1 VALFIAAAG
10 ITVYKLCLT
19 AIRWGLKGK
28 KPERLHI
35 SLALMSLIGF
45 TQSFPLF
52 DQMHVWWGAVP
63 LVLLV
68 SIPLEA
74 IYVSVTSSLLSR
86 SIALLALLLSL
97 NASLLIQS
105 LGRESLD
112 FDSKGLGLLRDQPA
126 VVANYDR
133 INDFVI
139 RYIPERSMVQNICPD
154 ANVFLTDQEYRS
166 SSHLTVFWQNFSD
179 TQYMDSALKSK
190 PGSYILDCTGFVKS
204 APEVFGI
211 SIKRITRVSEMKDIH
226 GRHWSIY
233 FYR

>member
-1 VALFIAAAG
+1 
-10 ITVYKLCLT
+10 
-19 AIRWGLKGK
+19 
-28 KPERLHI
+28 
-35 SLALMSLIGF
+35 
-45 TQSFPLF
+45 
-52 DQMHVWWGAVP
+52 MHVWWGAVP